1 MSLDPGTTLF
11 MGFVIPVAMFL
22 LNQIF
27 NRGDKSDDKTSRLAA
42 QVSEVVLQIS
52 ALRTE
57 LAQQELTRHRDM
69 EARFVLRRE
78 WEEREKMLDFTK
90 RLTVEMHKRLNPDA
104 AIHEPGA
111 FHV

>member
-1 MSLDPGTTLF
+1 MNLDPGTTIF

-27 NRGDKSDDKTSRLAA
+27 NRGDKSDDKTSKLAA
-42 QVSEVVLQIS
+42 QVAEVVLQIS

-57 LAQQELTRHRDM
+57 LAQQELARHRDM

-78 WEEREKMLDFTK
+78 YEERERVLDFTK
-90 RLTVEMHKRLNPDA
+90 RLTLETHKRLHPDA

-111 FHV
+111 LHV